1 MSENN
6 KENGIQLD
14 VDTKN
19 QILLEKKED
28 YNNNINDKNESL
40 FMKKFKETFLNM
52 GDKDNKKKK
61 KRRNS
66 DDYNN
71 LKFINDEFI
80 NKNVNIDE
88 NSDMFSNVSDY
99 EEIDEKSNALDR
111 FKWAIKKIIRKK
123 KTKEWKEFMESY
135 EKDIKE
141 NISYKFIMKNIFNI
155 KSDLMVIWK
164 ATFSAFSI
172 IFVFIFFLKYIL
184 MDLSKKQDDE
194 EESSKKILF
203 LYNMINLMFIF
214 ELILSILIIIFNGGS
229 IMTYVKLPLKIYNT
243 IPFTLK
249 KKNIFLLVPK
259 FFRIDLFE
267 KLFNSIEMFINA
279 NITHYVH
286 NYYLKIFITYTN
298 DMFKYL
304 LVFGFYAHCL
314 SCLFCFFEE
323 GQEII
328 GYIPSLYYNIQTFTT
343 IGFGELSPKNI
354 ISLLVMILTLF
365 LGVNFMSVITSNIR
379 YLSRKIK
386 DFNRETSF
394 NEQFEFLIFRIQKST
409 GKVFPSHLK
418 KLMSLFLLF
427 RRGIAYYEIKENN
440 KRLFDTCRNE
450 LVTKIH
456 KTLFNYLK
464 EDFSIYFYNCE
475 DEFIYKIFECMRP
488 KMFKANKTL
497 VDYNKNVKGLYFLI
511 NGSVFIY
518 NKNKKPVYSILGN
531 SLFGEYEFI
540 SNTKTNYSIK
550 VHPRTA
556 AYGFVLRQSD
566 WARIS
571 KQYIKSA
578 NKFFETIILRKKK
591 HNEWILNSLVLGGNN
606 EDIINEKNNRENSE
620 PSLMDNLNDNPIN
633 NSASLSIR
641 KEYNKKKSDKNLII
655 LAQSKNE
662 KYDINS
668 QEIMMKI
675 DDIRKNLD
683 TFENN
688 LIKFK
693 KDIFNI
699 IKIKHF

>member
-19 QILLEKKED
+19 KILLEKKED

-243 IPFTLK
+243 IPFALK

-440 KRLFDTCRNE
+440 KRLFDTYRNE

-571 KQYIKSA
+571 KQYVKSA

>member
-6 KENGIQLD
+6 KDNGIQLD

-19 QILLEKKED
+19 KILLEKKED

-52 GDKDNKKKK
+52 GDNKKKK

-80 NKNVNIDE
+80 NKNINIDE

-99 EEIDEKSNALDR
+99 EELDEKANALDR
-111 FKWAIKKIIRKK
+111 FKSAVKKVIHKK

-135 EKDIKE
+135 VKDIKE
-141 NISYKFIMKNIFNI
+141 NIRYKYIMKNIFNI

-164 ATFSAFSI
+164 VTFSAFSI
-172 IFVFIFFLKYIL
+172 VFVFIYFLKYIL
-184 MDLSKKQDDE
+184 IDLSKQQDDE
-194 EESSKKILF
+194 EESSKKIIF

-229 IMTYVKLPLKIYNT
+229 IMTYIKLPLKIYNA
-243 IPFTLK
+243 IPFALK
-249 KKNIFLLVPK
+249 RKNIYLLVPK
-259 FFRIDLFE
+259 FFRLDLFE
-267 KLFNSIEMFINA
+267 KLFNSIEMFINS
-279 NITHYVH
+279 NVTHYVH

-314 SCLFCFFEE
+314 SCLFYFFEE
-323 GQEII
+323 KENEII
-328 GYIPSLYYNIQTFTT
+328 GYIPCLYYNIQTFTT

-354 ISLLVMILTLF
+354 FSLLVMILTLF

-379 YLSRKIK
+379 YLSSKIK

-440 KRLFDTCRNE
+440 KRLFDTCRNSI
-450 LVTKIH
+450 VTKIH
-456 KTLFNYLK
+456 RALFNYLK

-550 VHPRTA
+550 VHPRMA
-556 AYGFVLRQSD
+556 AYGFVLKQSD
-566 WARIS
+566 WEKIS
-571 KQYIKSA
+571 KQYVKSA

-591 HNEWILNSLVLGGNN
+591 HNEWILNSLIFGGNN
-606 EDIINEKNNRENSE
+606 ENIINEKNNRENSE
-620 PSLMDNLNDNPIN
+620 PSLMGNLIDNPIN

-641 KEYNKKKSDKNLII
+641 KEYNKKKSDKSLII

-668 QEIMMKI
+668 QDIMLKI

-683 TFENN
+683 IFENN

-693 KDIFNI
+693 KDIYNI

>member
-1 MSENN
+1 
-6 KENGIQLD
+6 
-14 VDTKN
+14 
-19 QILLEKKED
+19 
-28 YNNNINDKNESL
+28 
-40 FMKKFKETFLNM
+40 
-52 GDKDNKKKK
+52 
-61 KRRNS
+61 
-66 DDYNN
+66 
-71 LKFINDEFI
+71 
-80 NKNVNIDE
+80 
-88 NSDMFSNVSDY
+88 
-99 EEIDEKSNALDR
+99 
-111 FKWAIKKIIRKK
+111 
-123 KTKEWKEFMESY
+123 
-135 EKDIKE
+135 
-141 NISYKFIMKNIFNI
+141 
-155 KSDLMVIWK
+155 
-164 ATFSAFSI
+164 
-172 IFVFIFFLKYIL
+172 

-243 IPFTLK
+243 IPFALK

-571 KQYIKSA
+571 KQYVKSA

-606 EDIINEKNNRENSE
+606 EDIINEKSNRENSE
-620 PSLMDNLNDNPIN
+620 PSLMANLNDNPIN